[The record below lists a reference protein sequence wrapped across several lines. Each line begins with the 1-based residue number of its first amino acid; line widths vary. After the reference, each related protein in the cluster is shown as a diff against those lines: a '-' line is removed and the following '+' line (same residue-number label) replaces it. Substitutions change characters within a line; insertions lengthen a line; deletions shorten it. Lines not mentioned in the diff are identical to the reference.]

1 MTKRGIKVPIAKRAV
16 VARINRKLKH
26 DGRMLKTLRGYKAQS
41 DLGDYYVVD
50 LDRNMIIETHVD
62 PEAYGR
68 EIGVL
73 EEWEVLSDD

>member
-16 VARINRKLKH
+16 VARIDRKLKH
-26 DGRMLKTLRGYKAQS
+26 DGRMLKTLRGYKAQR